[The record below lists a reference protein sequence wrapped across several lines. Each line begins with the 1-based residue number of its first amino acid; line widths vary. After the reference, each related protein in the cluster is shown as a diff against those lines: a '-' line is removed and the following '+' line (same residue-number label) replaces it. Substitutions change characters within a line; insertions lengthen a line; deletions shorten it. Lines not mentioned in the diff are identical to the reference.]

1 MALPL
6 FGFTQKLNKAGHIIL
21 PTKQIEYSVHMQ
33 NNTFEINFQNKSF
46 KGNTLFEISNGYLTV
61 DGNYENGVSQ
71 LYIYNTKGAELFH
84 KKYNQTINIAL
95 SENKSFAAF
104 YNSGNVHVL
113 NLSSKEEQV
122 YKASP
127 LFVVHNNGSISF
139 VNTADNTMH
148 TAGVSSTAS
157 TLITKVI
164 QQNNIPYFI
173 GKHKIYSIVNNEIK
187 EIYQSTKSI
196 FDVEILRDTFY
207 ISEKETETSAYLFK
221 LKSTKDFNE
230 FVEKETIS
238 YPRIISEQKKSIDQ
252 KSNKTS
258 ILDNET
264 ISNPLDFVS
273 DSSYQAIGNSYNE
286 IQEYSPGDTYL
297 HPGVD
302 LFGDYLQN
310 VHSVKSGYV
319 KAVLTT
325 SGAYHWR
332 VAIANQNTTDSSQGY
347 LYAHLEENLIPVTVG
362 DTVAEGEVIGQ
373 LVDFPVTG
381 FVHCHFARIVD
392 AGLQWSGSWWTF
404 DNPLVYMENF
414 RDTTAPVFEEVI
426 VGSKFGFRNILNKEY
441 ISSSSVTGKVDIVSK
456 VYDQMNTFW
465 KVDVHKTGYSI
476 LKKGTTD
483 SVVYSTNAFNF
494 NMFNDTY
501 FSGPYIQ
508 DIINTMYARD
518 ASCMSTGNYN
528 ERTFYHILSNS
539 DGDDSIT
546 GIDSTLYF
554 DSEMYPN
561 GEYKLKVWAEDAA
574 GNRTVDS
581 MDFFIDNFVGIN
593 SNKNSA
599 FSIYPNP
606 AKEMVYI
613 KNNSGKP
620 SKLKLYN
627 FAGIELQ
634 EIEMKEMNT
643 IINLQGYP
651 AGMYFLKLNSDKQHS
666 EVKKLLVR

>member
-6 FGFTQKLNKAGHIIL
+6 FGFSQKLNKAGHIIL
-21 PTKQIEYSVHMQ
+21 PTKQLEYTVHMQ
-33 NNTFEINFQNKSF
+33 NNAFEINFQNKSF
-46 KGNTLFEISNGYLTV
+46 KGNTLFETSNGYLTV

-71 LYIYNTKGAELFH
+71 LYLYNSKGVELVH
-84 KKYNQTINIAL
+84 KKYAQTINITL
-95 SENKSFAAF
+95 SENKMFAAF
-104 YNSGNVHVL
+104 FNSGNVHVL
-113 NLSSKEEQV
+113 NLNTKEEQV

-148 TAGVSSTAS
+148 TAGVSSAAS

-164 QQNNIPYFI
+164 QQNDIPYFI
-173 GKHKIYSIVNNEIK
+173 GKQKIYSIVNNEIK

-196 FDVEILRDTFY
+196 FDVEILKDTFY
-207 ISEKETETSAYLFK
+207 ISEKETQTSAYLFK
-221 LKSTKDFNE
+221 LKSTRDFNE
-230 FVEKETIS
+230 LVEKETVT
-238 YPRIISEQKKSIDQ
+238 YPRIVSAQKKSIDH
-252 KSNKTS
+252 KNTS

-332 VAIANQNTTDSSQGY
+332 VAIANQNTSDSSQGY
-347 LYAHLEENLIPVTVG
+347 LYAHLEESLIPVTVG

-373 LVDFPVTG
+373 LVDFPVIG

-392 AGLQWSGSWWTF
+392 AGMQWTGSWWTF

-414 RDTTAPVFEEVI
+414 RDTTAPVFEEVLP
-426 VGSKFGFRNILNKEY
+426 GLKFGFRDNLTQDYFSGN
-441 ISSSSVTGKVDIVSK
+441 VVHGKVDIVSK

-465 KVDVHKTGYSI
+465 QVDVHKTGFKISKTSNPDSI
-476 LKKGTTD
+476 LYAKE
-483 SVVYSTNAFNF
+483 SFNF

-518 ASCMSTGNYN
+518 ATCMSTGNYN
-528 ERTFYHILSNS
+528 NRIFYHVLTNSN
-539 DGDDSIT
+539 GDDSIT

-574 GNRTVDS
+574 GNMIVDS
-581 MDFFIDNFVGIN
+581 MDFFIDNFLGIN
-593 SNKNSA
+593 SLKNST

-643 IINLQGYP
+643 SINLQGYP
-651 AGMYFLKLNSDKQHS
+651 AGMYFLKLNSDQQHS

>member
-1 MALPL
+1 
-6 FGFTQKLNKAGHIIL
+6 
-21 PTKQIEYSVHMQ
+21 MQ
-33 NNTFEINFQNKSF
+33 HNFDYNVSMVNNAFEINFQQKTFN
-46 KGNTLFEISNGYLTV
+46 GNTLFETSNGYLTI

-71 LYIYNTKGAELFH
+71 LYIYNTNAIEVFYR
-84 KKYNQTINIAL
+84 KYPQTINITL
-95 SENKSFAAF
+95 SENKLFTAF
-104 YNSGNVHVL
+104 FNSSNVHVL
-113 NLSSKEEQV
+113 NLSTKEEQV

-139 VNTADNTMH
+139 VNTIDNTMH
-148 TAGVSSTAS
+148 TAGASSTSS

-164 QQNNIPYFI
+164 QQKDIPYFI
-173 GKHKIYSIVNNEIK
+173 AKHKIYSIVNNEIK

-207 ISEKETETSAYLFK
+207 ISEKETQTSAYLFN

-230 FVEKETIS
+230 FVERETVT
-238 YPRIISEQKKSIDQ
+238 YPRMVSAQKKSTGHNS
-252 KSNKTS
+252 SNTS

-273 DSSYQAIGNSYNE
+273 NSSYQAIGNSYNE

-302 LFGDYLQN
+302 LFGNYLQN

-332 VAIANQNTTDSSQGY
+332 VAIANQNTSDSSQGY

-373 LVDFPVTG
+373 LVDFPVSG

-392 AGLQWSGSWWTF
+392 AGMQWTGSWWTF

-414 RDTTAPVFEEVI
+414 KDTTAPVFEEVFP
-426 VGSKFGFRNILNKEY
+426 GRLFGFKDET
-441 ISSSSVTGKVDIVSK
+441 TGTYFNNNTVSGQVDIISK
-456 VYDQMNTFW
+456 VYDQINTFW
-465 KVDVHKTGYSI
+465 KVDVHKTGFSIYKKNKADSI
-476 LKKGTTD
+476 LLSRT
-483 SVVYSTNAFNF
+483 SFNF

-508 DIINTMYARD
+508 DIINTMYVRD
-518 ASCMSTGNYN
+518 ASFMSTGNYN
-528 ERTFYHILSNS
+528 ERTYYHILSNS
-539 DGDDSIT
+539 NGDDTIT
-546 GIDSTLYF
+546 TNEETENF
-554 DSEMYPN
+554 DTQLLSN
-561 GEYKLKVWAEDAA
+561 GEYVLKVWAEDAA
-574 GNRTVDS
+574 GNITVDS
-581 MDFFIDNFVGIN
+581 MDFIIDNFVGIN
-593 SNKNSA
+593 SIQKSS
-599 FSIYPNP
+599 FSISPNP
-606 AKEMVYI
+606 ANDVVYI
-613 KNNSGKP
+613 KNNSVKR
-620 SKLKLYN
+620 SKVKIYN
-627 FAGIELQ
+627 FAGVELQ
-634 EIEMKEMNT
+634 EIELKEMNST
-643 IINLQGYP
+643 INLLGYP
-651 AGMYFLKLNSDKQHS
+651 AGVYFLKLNSDQQPS